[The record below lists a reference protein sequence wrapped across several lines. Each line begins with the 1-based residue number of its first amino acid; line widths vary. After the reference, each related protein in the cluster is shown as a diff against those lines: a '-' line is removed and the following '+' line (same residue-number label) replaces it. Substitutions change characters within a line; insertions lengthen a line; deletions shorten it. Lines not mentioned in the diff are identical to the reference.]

1 MKGDEIITYM
11 MLMLKKANDA
21 QLRISKKDLG
31 DMAKNIQFYSGVTNY
46 FNRINDFVKTESG
59 SKIKIKHY
67 ILSSGLK
74 EILEKTSIAKRFS
87 NIFASEYYYDHYSAP
102 VFPKLVV
109 SDTVK
114 TQFLFRINKGKEEM
128 DESINE
134 YMHPGDRPIP
144 FSNIVYIGDGLT
156 DVPCMTVTMKNG
168 GYAIAVYKPKSKNG
182 KKTCKS
188 LFKSRR
194 VDFIAPADYTKDS
207 QLDKYLKTI
216 LKTIIQGVVFYNTQR
231 DMVKRQGIR

>member
-74 EILEKTSIAKRFS
+74 EILEKTTQSSHK
-87 NIFASEYYYDHYSAP
+87 SANSA
-102 VFPKLVV
+102 L
-109 SDTVK
+109 
-114 TQFLFRINKGKEEM
+114 Q
-128 DESINE
+128 
-134 YMHPGDRPIP
+134 PG
-144 FSNIVYIGDGLT
+144 L
-156 DVPCMTVTMKNG
+156 
-168 GYAIAVYKPKSKNG
+168 
-182 KKTCKS
+182 
-188 LFKSRR
+188 L
-194 VDFIAPADYTKDS
+194 
-207 QLDKYLKTI
+207 
-216 LKTIIQGVVFYNTQR
+216 
-231 DMVKRQGIR
+231 